1 MDNELGQ
8 AITDIAFCATGTT
21 GNLTYLMHSGQTWD
35 NGVVAQV
42 NYEKRAEGVNYDIHL
57 KSGENEY
64 VLHDIDLDGVRE
76 FTVRMEN
83 GVAYAMFE
91 QNGNA
96 VNMQQQETDLAR
108 QLGTIA
114 VAQAASSQPEAP
126 AAKESAGEASQPEE
140 EASSENAPEGDENS
154 EEAQADNEG
163 DNDVVDE
170 APVQQEQS

>member
-21 GNLTYLMHSGQTWD
+21 GNLTYLMRSGQTWD

-42 NYEKRAEGVNYDIHL
+42 NYEKRAEGVDYDIHL

-83 GVAYAMFE
+83 GVAFATYD

-126 AAKESAGEASQPEE
+126 TAEESAGEASQPEE
-140 EASSENAPEGDENS
+140 EASPEEEAPEEGEYY
-154 EEAQADNEG
+154 EEAQDNSDAGNEVP
-163 DNDVVDE
+163 D
-170 APVQQEQS
+170 QQEQG